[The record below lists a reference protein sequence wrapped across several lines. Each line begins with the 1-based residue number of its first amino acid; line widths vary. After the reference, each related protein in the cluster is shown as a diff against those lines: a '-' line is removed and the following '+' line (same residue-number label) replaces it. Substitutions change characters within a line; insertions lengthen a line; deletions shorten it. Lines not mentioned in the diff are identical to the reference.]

1 MESNAQ
7 RRLQAIQAHLLPT
20 ATDDPQSHVH
30 SNLTAG
36 EFAHGIQTLS
46 VMIIFLLQCSL

>member
-20 ATDDPQSHVH
+20 ATDDPQSRIH

-36 EFAHGIQTLS
+36 ELAHGIRTLS
-46 VMIIFLLQCSL
+46 VIFLLH